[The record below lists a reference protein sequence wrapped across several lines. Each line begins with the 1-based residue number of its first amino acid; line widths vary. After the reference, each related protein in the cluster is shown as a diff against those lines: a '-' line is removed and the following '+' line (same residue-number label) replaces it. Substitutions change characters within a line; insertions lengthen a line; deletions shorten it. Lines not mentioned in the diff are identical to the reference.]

1 MIDENILK
9 GLKKRYDSLSPL
21 VFHRSLEKS
30 ETATELFDILEA
42 VPSCPFS
49 WDDSNKKW
57 TKITDFLFVNKAKS
71 ILK

>member
-1 MIDENILK
+1 MIEENIIS
-9 GLKKRYDSLSPL
+9 GLKERHKNLNPL

-30 ETATELFDILEA
+30 ETAVELFEILEA
-42 VPSCPFS
+42 VPSCPFY

-57 TKITDFLFVNKAKS
+57 TKTNDFICLKKAES